1 MEKETPFVL
10 DFTKLSEKRINKVTR
25 KPEMVLIHDIIC
37 LSGVGRS
44 IDYHK
49 GRNEY
54 FAGHMSPAYKG
65 EALEKALE
73 GVRWKYSQLSG
84 TKDSYPPSP
93 ENIEI
98 ERKRQML
105 ALTESGRIPTAE
117 EIADIYN
124 STCPTHIDPVTPK
137 AKALHAQLENS
148 ENSVVTRFLRS

>member
-1 MEKETPFVL
+1 
-10 DFTKLSEKRINKVTR
+10 
-25 KPEMVLIHDIIC
+25 
-37 LSGVGRS
+37 
-44 IDYHK
+44 
-49 GRNEY
+49 
-54 FAGHMSPAYKG
+54 MSTAYKG

-84 TKDSYPPSP
+84 TEDSYPPSP
-93 ENIEI
+93 ENIET